1 MNIIYTVI
9 VAVICFT
16 LVIGIDFLLQ
26 EISRKGISIFSK
38 KWIRMLISYLVGIF
52 IFLLIVKLI
61 L

>member
-26 EISRKGISIFSK
+26 EIST
-38 KWIRMLISYLVGIF
+38 F
-52 IFLLIVKLI
+52 IKLTKI
-61 L
+61 GE